1 VKNNTDLFE
10 LETILNDWAKIN
22 VIYSIFERNEED
34 MEE

>member
-10 LETILNDWAKIN
+10 LETIFNDWAKIN